1 MRMVGVRLSPR
12 QIQCLEL
19 VRLGRT
25 SPQIA
30 QALGLSARTV
40 DQYVAE
46 ACARLHAR
54 NRTHAVAESLRLGL
68 ISQARSASPKAS
80 RAAR

>member
-1 MRMVGVRLSPR
+1 MRRIAVKLSPR
-12 QIQCLEL
+12 QIQCLDL

-30 QALGLSARTV
+30 QVLGLSARTV

-46 ACARLHAR
+46 ACARLQAR

-68 ISQARSASPKAS
+68 ISQTTATAS
-80 RAAR
+80 RPSRGVR